1 MHGHGQ
7 SHEWVWEIV
16 LLRTSHLFF
25 TTDFPSAPFSLP
37 LATHP
42 FSLPLATHPF
52 SLPLA
57 THPFSL
63 PLATHPFCNVT
74 TLRVYLVGVATVG
87 RLCHGLHIF
96 IAANRTPEREPLSN
110 RFRWYL
116 TSWRPMGCSVDVW
129 WAREGELG
137 GIGERTLVCCL
148 ASVCGHLHP

>member
-1 MHGHGQ
+1 MGLGDCITTVGI
-7 SHEWVWEIV
+7 SG
-16 LLRTSHLFF
+16 LPRKSHLFF
-25 TTDFPSAPFSLP
+25 TTDFPSA
-37 LATHP
+37 
-42 FSLPLATHPF
+42 PF

-137 GIGERTLVCCL
+137 GKSSVWREDSGVLSCL
-148 ASVCGHLHP
+148 SL